1 MKVFLRFLHV
11 ISNIGIEILLLY
23 NREIAVCQAFLVWT
37 VFEDPKEMTAFLVW
51 LVAKAIEGTEVYQ
64 ERLVLQVWM
73 VSLACL
79 VMLVFLLDPDLKDS
93 KETRSDV

>member
-1 MKVFLRFLHV
+1 
-11 ISNIGIEILLLY
+11 
-23 NREIAVCQAFLVWT
+23 
-37 VFEDPKEMTAFLVW
+37 MTASLAW
-51 LVAKAIEGTEVYQ
+51 LVAKVIEGIEVFQ

-79 VMLVFLLDPDLKDS
+79 GMLVFLLDQDLKDL